1 MPCILNAANE
11 MAVAAFLDEKIRFTQ
26 LPEVVEYTMEN
37 SLFSLS
43 PDLDFLDVT
52 DKNARETALRFIN
65 KLQNER

>member
-1 MPCILNAANE
+1 
-11 MAVAAFLDEKIRFTQ
+11 
-26 LPEVVEYTMEN
+26 MEN

>member
-1 MPCILNAANE
+1 
-11 MAVAAFLDEKIRFTQ
+11 MAVNAFLDEKIRFTQ
-26 LPEVVEYTMEN
+26 LPEVVEHTMET

-65 KLQNER
+65 KLQNKK